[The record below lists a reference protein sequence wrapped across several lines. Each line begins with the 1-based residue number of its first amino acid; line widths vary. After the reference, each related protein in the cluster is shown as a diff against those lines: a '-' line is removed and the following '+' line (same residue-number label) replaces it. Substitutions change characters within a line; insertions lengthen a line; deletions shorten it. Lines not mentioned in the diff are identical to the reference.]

1 LRKSTGRARRQSS
14 STPKQ
19 RVFSVSGFGCSAW
32 FENLV
37 ITTPQDHHPESVLK
51 ISKVA
56 KLLCRRRWRS
66 KVDQG
71 RLSERATGPNK
82 TELLYGIPANSG
94 GRLACYTFGTMNA
107 QIER

>member
-1 LRKSTGRARRQSS
+1 LRAEPSLSNDAEIEAAFAGL
-14 STPKQ
+14 P
-19 RVFSVSGFGCSAW
+19 
-32 FENLV
+32 
-37 ITTPQDHHPESVLK
+37 
-51 ISKVA
+51 
-56 KLLCRRRWRS
+56 
-66 KVDQG
+66 